1 MSIAQRSDLLRLPTT
16 LEGQLLGFR
25 RRVWTIKMVE
35 AACIAVFAVI
45 VAFLCVFAV
54 DRLWDTPWWLRMDA
68 FLGAVCGCAIVP
80 YYVHRWIWRRRHLEQ
95 LARLLSG
102 KLPHLGDQL
111 LGVIELAHS
120 ESEQKRSRTLCEAAI
135 RQVAQDAQKRDLC
148 DATPNS
154 RYRTWGWLAVASIA
168 AAVGLALIFP
178 AAAANAWARFLTP
191 WTNTPRYTFAAIES
205 LPEQI
210 VVPHG
215 EPFTISV
222 RLAEGSLWHP
232 QRGQV
237 QLGAQ
242 LPVQASLRDGRYE
255 FELPAQIAAS
265 RLHVSIGDSRHDV
278 RIEPVLRPELTAIVA
293 DVTLPEYLGRPDAQ
307 KKDVRGGSVSLVKGA
322 RAAFVAT
329 ASRKLSTA
337 TVDGQPQTPADA
349 TIRSPETDVDGGR
362 EIEFQWED
370 EFGLAGKEPF
380 TLMVAG
386 CDDDAPSLACEDLP
400 RSKVV
405 LDSEQLAFRVKAQDD
420 FGVKQIGMEWQGMEG
435 AIAETPAKGERILA
449 AGGHEEVTVD
459 AAGTFSAQA
468 LGIEPQPVHVRVFT
482 EDYFPDRERVYSPTY
497 VLYVL
502 NAEQHAIWM
511 TEQLSK
517 WHRQSLEVR
526 DREMQLYE
534 TNKQLRD
541 LSPEE
546 LDQAET
552 RRRIEKQAAGE
563 RGNSRRLKNLVNA
576 GEELI
581 RQASRNPE
589 FGVGHLDR
597 WAEMLQILKDISANR
612 MPSVADLLDKA
623 SKAKNVATSKPG
635 NQGPMAGKVRASGA
649 GAPSEE
655 SPDDKAKPSNV
666 PQIVDVES
674 TQQPADKDSGK
685 PPPDG
690 PASKPRLTLPTT
702 TLIGGGPKEP
712 PPPCPAEESMDEAV
726 AQQQDLLA
734 EFEKIANE
742 LNNILANLEG
752 STLVKRLKAASR
764 EQYKV
769 AGRIGDQLNDSFGLS
784 TFRVGSAPKK
794 VFGELAEVEANSSQN
809 VSVIMD
815 DMQAYFERRRFM
827 KFNTVLEDM
836 KKQDVIGGLRQL
848 GDDIPQEHGLSIAQC
863 EFWSDTMDRWAE
875 DLVDPASGGS

>member
-1 MSIAQRSDLLRLPTT
+1 MSIAQRQDLLRLPTT
-16 LEGQLLGFR
+16 LEAQLLGFR
-25 RRVWTIKMVE
+25 RRVWTIKMAE
-35 AACIAVFAVI
+35 AACIAVFAVV

-68 FLGAVCGCAIVP
+68 FLGALCGCAIVP
-80 YYVHRWIWRRRHLEQ
+80 YFLHRWIWRRRHLEQ

-120 ESEQKRSRTLCEAAI
+120 ESEQARSRTLCEAAI
-135 RQVAQDAQKRDLC
+135 RQVAVDAQKRDLC

-154 RYRTWGWLAVASIA
+154 RYRTWAWLAVASIA
-168 AAVGLALIFP
+168 VAVGLALIVP
-178 AAAANAWARFLTP
+178 SAAANAWARFLAP
-191 WTNTPRYTFAAIES
+191 WANTPRYTFAAVES

-215 EPFTISV
+215 EPFSISV

-232 QRGQV
+232 QQGQV
-237 QLGAQ
+237 RLGTQ
-242 LPVQASLRDGRYE
+242 RPVQSTLRDGRYE
-255 FELPAQIAAS
+255 FELPPQIATNH
-265 RLHVSIGDSRHDV
+265 LHVNIGDSRHEV
-278 RIEPVLRPELTAIVA
+278 QIEPVLRPELTSIVA
-293 DVTLPEYLGRPDAQ
+293 DVTLPEYLGRSQPLN
-307 KKDVRGGSVSLVKGA
+307 KDVRGGSVSLVKGS

-329 ASRKLSTA
+329 ASRKLSNA
-337 TVDGQPQTPADA
+337 LVDGQPQTPADA
-349 TIRSPETDVDGGR
+349 TIRSPASDVDGGR

-380 TLMVAG
+380 TLTVAG
-386 CDDDAPSLACEDLP
+386 CDDDVPSLSCEDLP

-420 FGVKQIGMEWQGMEG
+420 FGVKQIGMEWQGLPG
-435 AIAETPAKGERILA
+435 AIVESPAQGERILA
-449 AGGHEEVTVD
+449 AGGHEKETVD
-459 AAGTFSAQA
+459 AAGTFSAQS
-468 LGIEPQPVHVRVFT
+468 LGIEPQPIHVRVFT

-552 RRRIEKQAAGE
+552 RRRIENQAAGE
-563 RGNSRRLKNLVNA
+563 RANSRRLTNLVGA

-612 MPSVADLLDKA
+612 MPTVADLLAEA
-623 SKAKNVATSKPG
+623 SKAENEPSSKPG
-635 NQGPMAGKVRASGA
+635 NMGPTVGQVRAIGSG
-649 GAPSEE
+649 PSAKD
-655 SPDDKAKPSNV
+655 SPDEKAEPSNV

-674 TQQPADKDSGK
+674 TQQPADKDSEQKPPASPAGK
-685 PPPDG
+685 PG
-690 PASKPRLTLPTT
+690 LTLPTT
-702 TLIGGGPKEP
+702 TLIGGPKEAP
-712 PPPCPAEESMDEAV
+712 PPSPAGEKMDEAV

-764 EQYKV
+764 EQYNV
-769 AGRIGDQLNDSFGLS
+769 AGRIGDQLNESFGLS
-784 TFRVGSAPKK
+784 TFRAGTTPKK
-794 VFGELAEVEANSSQN
+794 VFGELADVEAKSSHN
-809 VSVIMD
+809 VSLIMD

-827 KFNTVLEDM
+827 KFKTVLEDM
-836 KKQDVIGGLRQL
+836 KDQDVIGGLREL
-848 GDDIPQEHGLSIAQC
+848 GDDIPQEHGLSMAQC
-863 EFWSDTMDRWAE
+863 EFWSDSMDRWAE

>member
-1 MSIAQRSDLLRLPTT
+1 MSIAQRQDLLHLPST
-16 LEGQLLGFR
+16 LETQLLGFR
-25 RRVWTIKMVE
+25 RRVWTIKMAE
-35 AACIAVFAVI
+35 AVFVAVFAVV

-68 FLGAVCGCAIVP
+68 FLGALCGCAIVP

-111 LGVIELAHS
+111 LGIIELAHS
-120 ESEQKRSRTLCEAAI
+120 ESEQARSRTLCEAAI

-148 DATPNS
+148 DATPDS
-154 RYRTWGWLAVASIA
+154 RHRMWGGLAAASIA
-168 AAVGLALIFP
+168 VAVGLALVFP
-178 AAAANAWARFLTP
+178 SAAANAWARFLAP
-191 WTNTPRYTFAAIES
+191 WMNTPRYTFAAVES
-205 LPEQI
+205 LPDKI

-215 EPFTISV
+215 EPFSIRV
-222 RLAEGSLWHP
+222 RLADGSLWHP
-232 QRGQV
+232 RRGQV
-237 QLGAQ
+237 QLGTQ
-242 LPVQASLRDGRYE
+242 LPVQSSLRDDRYE
-255 FELPAQIAAS
+255 FELPGQIAAG
-265 RLHVSIGDSRHDV
+265 RLRVSIGDSRHEV
-278 RIEPVLRPELTAIVA
+278 RIEPVLRPELTSIVA
-293 DVTLPEYLGRPDAQ
+293 NVALPEYLGRPEPQ

-329 ASRKLSTA
+329 ASRKLSSA
-337 TVDGQPQTPADA
+337 MVNGQSQTPVEA

-362 EIEFQWED
+362 EIEFEWED

-380 TLMVAG
+380 TLTVAG
-386 CDDDAPSLACEDLP
+386 RDDEAPSLACEDLP

-420 FGVKQIGMEWQGMEG
+420 FGVKQIGMEWQGMAGMIIES
-435 AIAETPAKGERILA
+435 PAKGERILA
-449 AGGHEEVTVD
+449 AGGHEKMTVD

-468 LGIEPQPVHVRVFT
+468 LGIEPQPIHLRVFT

-517 WHRQSLEVR
+517 WHRQSFEVR

-534 TNKQLRD
+534 TNKGLRD

-563 RGNSRRLKNLVNA
+563 RANSRRLSNLVA
-576 GEELI
+576 VGEELI

-597 WAEMLQILKDISANR
+597 WAEMLQVLKDISANR
-612 MPSVADLLDKA
+612 MPSVADLLDQA

-635 NQGPMAGKVRASGA
+635 NMGPKVGKARASGS
-649 GAPSEE
+649 GAPPKDSKN
-655 SPDDKAKPSNV
+655 DNAKPSNV

-674 TQQPADKDSGK
+674 TQQPADKDSENQT
-685 PPPDG
+685 PDG

-702 TLIGGGPKEP
+702 TLIGGGPKET
-712 PPPCPAEESMDEAV
+712 PPCPVGENMDEAV

-764 EQYKV
+764 KQYEI
-769 AGRIGDQLNDSFGLS
+769 AGRIGDQLNDSFGLRS
-784 TFRVGSAPKK
+784 HRVGATAKK
-794 VFGELAEVEANSSQN
+794 AFGELADIEAKSSQN
-809 VSVIMD
+809 VSLIMD
-815 DMQAYFERRRFM
+815 DMQAYFERRRFI
-827 KFNTVLEDM
+827 KFSTVLEDM
-836 KKQDVIGGLRQL
+836 KEQDVIGGLRQL
-848 GDDIPQEHGLSIAQC
+848 GDDIPEEHGLSIAQC
-863 EFWSDTMDRWAE
+863 EYWSDTMDRWAE

>member
-1 MSIAQRSDLLRLPTT
+1 MSIAKQQDLLRLPTT
-16 LEGQLLGFR
+16 LETQLLGFR
-25 RRVWTIKMVE
+25 RRVWTIKMAE
-35 AACIAVFAVI
+35 AACVAVFAVI
-45 VAFLCVFAV
+45 AAFLCVFAV

-68 FLGAVCGCAIVP
+68 FLGALCACAIVP
-80 YYVHRWIWRRRHLEQ
+80 YYLHRWIWRRRHLEQ

-111 LGVIELAHS
+111 LGIIELAHS
-120 ESEQKRSRTLCEAAI
+120 ESEQARSRTLCEAAI
-135 RQVAQDAQKRDLC
+135 RQVAHDAQKRDLC
-148 DATPNS
+148 DATPNT
-154 RYRTWGWLAVASIA
+154 RHRMWAWLAVATVA

-178 AAAANAWARFLTP
+178 AAAANAWARFLAP
-191 WTNTPRYTFAAIES
+191 WTNTPRYTFAAVES
-205 LPEQI
+205 LPDKV

-215 EPFTISV
+215 EPFSISV

-232 QRGQV
+232 AQGQV

-242 LPVQASLRDGRYE
+242 LPVQAPLRDGRYE
-255 FELPAQIAAS
+255 FELPAQIAAG
-265 RLHVSIGDSRHDV
+265 RLHVSIGDSRHEV
-278 RIEPVLRPELTAIVA
+278 KIEPVLRPELTSIVA
-293 DVTLPEYLGRPDAQ
+293 DVALPEYLGRPDQQ

-337 TVDGQPQTPADA
+337 MVDGQPQTPTDA
-349 TIRSPETDVDGGR
+349 TIRSPETDIDGGR
-362 EIEFQWED
+362 EIVFQWKD
-370 EFGLAGKEPF
+370 EFELAGKEPF

-386 CDDDAPSLACEDLP
+386 CDDEAPSLACEDLP

-420 FGVKQIGMEWQGMEG
+420 FGVKQIGMEWQGLDN
-435 AIAETPAKGERILA
+435 AIVETPAKGERILA
-449 AGGHEEVTVD
+449 AGGHEEVTVA
-459 AAGTFSAQA
+459 AAGTFSAQS
-468 LGIEPQPVHVRVFT
+468 LGIEPQPVHVRVFA

-502 NAEQHAIWM
+502 TAEQHAIWM

-563 RGNSRRLKNLVNA
+563 RANSRRLTNLVDV

-635 NQGPMAGKVRASGA
+635 NQAPMAGKVRASGA
-649 GAPSEE
+649 GAPSKD
-655 SPDDKAKPSNV
+655 SPDEKSKPSNV
-666 PQIVDVES
+666 PVIADVES
-674 TQQPADKDSGK
+674 TQQPAGKDSEQ
-685 PPPDG
+685 PPTDS

-702 TLIGGGPKEP
+702 TLIGGGPKEA
-712 PPPCPAEESMDEAV
+712 PPCPAGENMDEAV

-764 EQYKV
+764 EQYQV
-769 AGRIGDQLNDSFGLS
+769 AGRIGKQLEGAFGLGALP
-784 TFRVGSAPKK
+784 TGTAKKK
-794 VFGELAEVEANSSQN
+794 VFTELSDSEAKSSLN
-809 VSVIMD
+809 VSLIMD
-815 DMQAYFERRRFM
+815 DMQAYFERRKFM
-827 KFNTVLEDM
+827 KFKTVLEDM
-836 KKQDVIGGLRQL
+836 KEQDVIGGLRQL
-848 GDDIPQEHGLSIAQC
+848 GDDIPQEHGLSMAQC